1 MRIVHV
7 ITGLRVGGTEIML
20 AKLVGRMD
28 RGEFEN
34 VVVSLMDPGPVA
46 ERIRAVGITVHALGL
61 RRGSA
66 ALWGVASLSRL
77 LRRERPQIVQTW
89 LYHADLLGLFAAHL
103 ARVPRVVLNLRCS
116 NMDLRQYAASTA
128 LVVKSLAC
136 LSRLPD
142 AVVVN
147 SNAGQRWHEGLGYRP
162 RRWEVIP
169 NGFDLDR
176 FRPDPDAPQRLR
188 GELGL
193 DAATVLVGHVARVD
207 PMKDHA
213 GFLAA
218 AAIASV
224 RPEVHFVLAGAGTET
239 LVDEVMALGLSGR
252 THLLGER
259 SNVLAL
265 MQGFD
270 IHCLSSAFGEGFPN
284 VIGEAMACGVPCVS
298 TDVGDAAA
306 IVGNCGL
313 IVPPGDPQALSR
325 ALIDMVDRGAE
336 TRAELGLA
344 ARARI
349 AAKYALPQVI
359 EHYQE
364 IYCELLASGDR
375 GAASGLRA

>member
-1 MRIVHV
+1 
-7 ITGLRVGGTEIML
+7 
-20 AKLVGRMD
+20 
-28 RGEFEN
+28 
-34 VVVSLMDPGPVA
+34 
-46 ERIRAVGITVHALGL
+46 
-61 RRGSA
+61 
-66 ALWGVASLSRL
+66 
-77 LRRERPQIVQTW
+77 
-89 LYHADLLGLFAAHL
+89 
-103 ARVPRVVLNLRCS
+103 
-116 NMDLRQYAASTA
+116 
-128 LVVKSLAC
+128 
-136 LSRLPD
+136 
-142 AVVVN
+142 
-147 SNAGQRWHEGLGYRP
+147 
-162 RRWEVIP
+162 
-169 NGFDLDR
+169 
-176 FRPDPDAPQRLR
+176 
-188 GELGL
+188 
-193 DAATVLVGHVARVD
+193 
-207 PMKDHA
+207 MKDHA

-239 LVDEVMALGLSGR
+239 LVDEVVALGLSGR

-298 TDVGDAAA
+298 TDVGEAAA

-349 AAKYALPQVI
+349 AAKYALPRVI
-359 EHYQE
+359 ERYQE

-375 GAASGLRA
+375 GAASGSRA

>member
-20 AKLVGRMD
+20 AKLVARMD

-61 RRGSA
+61 RPGPA
-66 ALWGVASLSRL
+66 ALWGVASLARL

-89 LYHADLLGLFAAHL
+89 LYHADLLGLFAARL
-103 ARVPRVVLNLRCS
+103 ARVPRVVWNLRCS

-128 LVVKSLAC
+128 LVVKLLAR

-162 RRWEVIP
+162 HRWEVIP

-176 FRPDPDAPQRLR
+176 FRPDPDAPRRLR

-313 IVPPGDPQALSR
+313 IVPPSDPQALSR

-336 TRAELGLA
+336 TRAELGRA

-349 AAKYALPQVI
+349 AAKYALPRVI
-359 EHYQE
+359 ERYQE
-364 IYCELLASGDR
+364 IYGELLASGDR
-375 GAASGLRA
+375 GAASGSRA